1 MSIYSSKASKRMSS
15 LTRKPAAALGLVAL
29 VAGAGVALTAA
40 PALAALPSGGYLVP
54 TPSTGT
60 NNQALTFNS
69 SGACTDPNA
78 TNIQVKMF
86 GSGFP
91 AGGQIVV
98 GNGPTSAYA
107 QNANGGYIVTMGQ
120 TLQDFANVQ
129 SPVASFSGPYQFVMT
144 CRTNTSGTSLGDYTT
159 KVFFTSGTA
168 YQATGPSAASST
180 TALTPSGDGF
190 AGHPQTLT
198 AQVTP
203 SAGGPA
209 TGWVEFY
216 DGATK
221 LTGLVA
227 LNGSGQA
234 VASQTF
240 TAGAHSLTAVY
251 TPDDTALFTGST
263 SSAAS
268 WPITTAPATNT
279 NTTLAVSP
287 AGTAAAFAT
296 VTMNA
301 TVDQPAAGSVAFKD
315 GSTTLQTVP
324 VTVGASTATAQFA
337 TSFSSAGSHS
347 FTAVFTPTN
356 PAVYNGSTSGATSY
370 EITAPTTA
378 PVTENITVAIAPGSL
393 TLSIASNPNVVLT
406 GAGGGAAELNAAG
419 DLLVASGTLN
429 PVTVTDTRAQDQ
441 GPTHWTVSGSVVDF
455 SDGAGHGISGN
466 DLGWTPSV
474 LDKATTQTVTAG
486 PVVAPAHG
494 LAPASPADSTN
505 GLLTSRVLA
514 QSLTG
519 TPTGTAHVTAGLL
532 LNAPTNTAPN
542 TAAHPV
548 YSATL
553 TITAA

>member
-1 MSIYSSKASKRMSS
+1 MSIYSSKASTRMSS
-15 LTRKPAAALGLVAL
+15 LTRRPAAALGVVAL
-29 VAGAGVALTAA
+29 VAGAGIALTAT
-40 PALAALPSGGYLVP
+40 PASAALPSGGYLVP

-69 SGACTDPNA
+69 SGPCTDPNA

-91 AGGQIVV
+91 AGGQVVV

-129 SPVASFSGPYQFVMT
+129 SPVATFSGPYQFVMT

-168 YQATGPSAASST
+168 YQSTGPSAASST

-216 DGATK
+216 DGTTK
-221 LTGLVA
+221 LTDPVA
-227 LNGSGQA
+227 LNASGQA
-234 VASQTF
+234 STSQTF
-240 TAGAHSLTAVY
+240 AAGAHSLTAVY

-263 SSAAS
+263 SPAAS

-279 NTTLAVSP
+279 ATTLVVSP
-287 AGTAAAFAT
+287 AGTAAAYAT

-301 TVDQPAAGSVAFKD
+301 TIDQPAAGSVAFKD
-315 GSTTLQTVP
+315 AGTTLQTVP

-337 TSFSSAGSHS
+337 TSFASAGSHS

-356 PAVYNGSTSGATSY
+356 PGAYNGSTSSATSY
-370 EITAPTTA
+370 EITAPSTA
-378 PVTENITVAIAPGSL
+378 PVTETITVAIAPGSL
-393 TLSIASNPNVVLT
+393 TLSIANNPNVVLT

-419 DLLVASGTLN
+419 DLLVAAGTLN

-455 SDGAGHGISGN
+455 TDGAGHAISGN
-466 DLGWTPSV
+466 DLGWTPTV
-474 LDKATTQTVTAG
+474 VAKAATQTVTEGAAI
-486 PVVAPAHG
+486 APAHG
-494 LAPASPADSTN
+494 VAPGGSADPVN
-505 GLLTSRVLA
+505 GLRTSRVLA
-514 QSLTG
+514 FSDTG
-519 TPTGTAHVTAGLL
+519 SPTGSARVTADLL
-532 LNAPTNTAPN
+532 LNAPTNTVPS
-542 TAAHPV
+542 TA
-548 YSATL
+548 YSTTL